1 MRKQLLRKKIVAV
14 VMAAAM
20 SCGMMACGSSEGKAP
35 NTAASANEEGN
46 IDASVNGTTV
56 SEEASES
63 DEAKEITI
71 TDMIG
76 REVIIEPGSYKKVVC
91 IGAGALR
98 MYSYVGDVSILCGV
112 EDIDNESLEERPQMF
127 DGVARPYMLAYGDV
141 FANLPSCGVGGPNA
155 QAAEAEKILTCE
167 PDIVISEYE
176 DVEKEDA
183 LSEQLGVPVITLK
196 AGPMGVFDESFAG
209 SMELLGQIF
218 DQEERAEELITY
230 IEDEKNAISE
240 KTKDIKDEDKPS
252 VYICGLGNWGT
263 TNHLMTAQNYVSFN
277 IAGVKNVVTDLE
289 NNGIQEIEEE
299 KLVSMG
305 EDIDIMFIDAAAVK
319 NIKPLYAE
327 DNTMFD
333 SIKAWNDGEVY
344 LEMAYNAY
352 YTNYEI
358 ALINTWYIASVV
370 YPEAFEDFDV
380 EAKTDEVTQMFLGTP
395 LASDIYEKPASF
407 GGYQKIDTATFFN

>member
-1 MRKQLLRKKIVAV
+1 
-14 VMAAAM
+14 
-20 SCGMMACGSSEGKAP
+20 
-35 NTAASANEEGN
+35 
-46 IDASVNGTTV
+46 
-56 SEEASES
+56 
-63 DEAKEITI
+63 
-71 TDMIG
+71 
-76 REVIIEPGSYKKVVC
+76 
-91 IGAGALR
+91 
-98 MYSYVGDVSILCGV
+98 
-112 EDIDNESLEERPQMF
+112 
-127 DGVARPYMLAYGDV
+127 
-141 FANLPSCGVGGPNA
+141 
-155 QAAEAEKILTCE
+155 
-167 PDIVISEYE
+167 
-176 DVEKEDA
+176 
-183 LSEQLGVPVITLK
+183 
-196 AGPMGVFDESFAG
+196 
-209 SMELLGQIF
+209 MELLGQIF
-218 DQEERAEELITY
+218 EQEERAEELITY

>member
-20 SCGMMACGSSEGKAP
+20 SCGMMACGSSEGKTP
-35 NTAASANEEGN
+35 NTVASANEEGN

-76 REVIIEPGSYKKVVC
+76 REVKIEPGSYKKVVC